1 MVDVARARKLA
12 ERIKVLVAEALERA
26 VKDPD
31 LGFVTITDVKVTP
44 DLQHSTIYYT
54 VYGTAEDKQRS
65 TEIIERSR
73 GIIRREVGH
82 KLNIR
87 LTPTVEFVL
96 DEIPETAAYMNDLLA
111 EARNRDAEVARLA
124 SEAKWAGDANPY
136 KEPKI
141 IVDPRDTDSR
151 DTELPDTEL
160 PDTEP
165 REEE

>member
-1 MVDVARARKLA
+1 MVDAARARKLA

-54 VYGTAEDKQRS
+54 VYGSAEDMQRS
-65 TEIIERSR
+65 SEIIERNR

-96 DEIPETAAYMNDLLA
+96 DEIPETAAHMNDLLA

-124 SEAKWAGDANPY
+124 AESNWAGEANPY

-141 IVDPRDTDSR
+141 IVDPRD
-151 DTELPDTEL
+151 L
-160 PDTEP
+160 
-165 REEE
+165 EEDEED